1 MHSDAPY
8 PSWVLIWLVLPSG
21 FADGELGTHPE
32 QLRTQRHGMPVG
44 RQGRQLWARDVKLSA
59 QVKNAITCTFTALIG
74 FCVTLKARALR
85 IFLLSKC
92 LRPHWTCVRVAREA
106 MTPPWFYCSQATPTC
121 VNQEISSSKCVDAHL
136 VHTQC
141 VCYYVID
148 YRL

>member
-59 QVKNAITCTFTALIG
+59 QVKNAITCTFTAFDWFLCHFESKG
-74 FCVTLKARALR
+74 STDFLAFQMFATALDLCSWGQGSYDTSMV
-85 IFLLSKC
+85 LLQPSNSNMC
-92 LRPHWTCVRVAREA
+92 QPRNLVIQMRR
-106 MTPPWFYCSQATPTC
+106 CSPCTRTMC
-121 VNQEISSSKCVDAHL
+121 ML
-136 VHTQC
+136 
-141 VCYYVID
+141 VCY
-148 YRL
+148 RL